1 MSLPRFLDRVVDAT
15 APLLGGLDRAA
26 VRAKLE
32 AVSVTLA
39 AGERAAEGA
48 GRAGFL
54 LAANLAARLYPRIVL
69 AGPADLVRLAVAE
82 IGLVNPQADVTVESD
97 APTTAA
103 LGYETAVAG
112 PIGIAVA
119 ARGWNVHVDEV
130 VDNDDEASAAAALL
144 AAAIGVGE
152 LFRVVFADELGARG
166 RSGSRPA
173 AFNLVTL
180 AEPEPS
186 GGLPLASDVD
196 VGELRLGGAGAIG
209 QAAAH
214 TLAVAGAR
222 GRIVAVDP
230 EKVALSNLQRYV
242 LTTDADVGAVKVDLL
257 RDRLAASGLEVVPVL
272 SEWRAGLVE
281 AQWPTLVA
289 LDSAEARVGVQSS
302 LPGPI
307 YNAWTQPADVGWSR
321 HERFGDEPCL
331 ACLYW
336 PDKPVPSRHEQI
348 AAAFRQHPLRVLA
361 YLVHRAIPIGL
372 PLPPGG
378 IPAIPGLEP
387 PPDAERWLTTPLVDD
402 IAAAAE
408 IEVTELAGWRD
419 RPLADVYQD
428 GICGGALLHLN
439 VGEVPRDVL
448 VPLAHQ
454 SVFAGVMLAATF
466 LVAQVPELRAARA
479 AATEG
484 RFDVLAPLPQVL
496 ERPRARTAGCLCE
509 DAVFLDVYRGK
520 LGAAAAGAGPPS
532 VDRDGG

>member
-26 VRAKLE
+26 VSAKLE
-32 AVSVTLA
+32 AISVTLA
-39 AGERAAEGA
+39 AGEQAAEGTR
-48 GRAGFL
+48 RAGFL
-54 LAANLAARLYPRIVL
+54 LAAKLAARLYPRIVL
-69 AGPADLVRLAVAE
+69 AGATDLVRLAEAE
-82 IGLVNPQADVTVESD
+82 IRLINPQADVAVESNE
-97 APTTAA
+97 PTTAA

-112 PIGIAVA
+112 PTGIAVSA
-119 ARGWNVHVDEV
+119 SGWNVHVDEDV
-130 VDNDDEASAAAALL
+130 DDNDEAAPAAALL
-144 AAAIGVGE
+144 AAAIGIGE
-152 LFRVVFADELGARG
+152 LFRVVFADELGAHG

-180 AEPEPS
+180 AEPS
-186 GGLPLASDVD
+186 GGLPLAANVD
-196 VGELRLGGAGAIG
+196 VGEFRLVGAGAIG

-214 TLAVAGAR
+214 ALAVAGAQ

-242 LTTDADVGAVKVDLL
+242 LTRDADVGALKVDLL
-257 RDRLAASGLEVVPVL
+257 RDRLEASGLEVVPVP
-272 SEWRAGLVE
+272 SEWHAGLVE

-289 LDSAEARVGVQSS
+289 LDSAVARLGVQSS
-302 LPGPI
+302 LPGSI

-336 PDKPVPSRHEQI
+336 PDHEVPSRHEQI

-378 IPAIPGLEP
+378 IPAIPGFEP
-387 PPDAERWLTTPLVDD
+387 PPDAERWLTVPLVDD
-402 IAAAAE
+402 IAAAAG
-408 IEVTELAGWRD
+408 IEVADLAGWRD

-439 VGEVPRDVL
+439 VGEAPRDVL

-454 SVFAGVMLAATF
+454 SVFAGVMLATAF

-479 AATEG
+479 AAIEG
-484 RFDVLAPLPQVL
+484 RFDVLAGLPQVL
-496 ERPRARTAGCLCE
+496 ARPRARTAGCLCG

-520 LGAAAAGAGPPS
+520 GGATAAAARGMA
-532 VDRDGG
+532 